1 MAAPVTS
8 RCFERLLDI
17 PRLHRI
23 FRPVS
28 TSTSRQRKVSDPNY
42 KTDLVYSRLI
52 EHAGDKRSLSLADWD
67 SFKSKM
73 TLNPITFNNT
83 IMTCLVAKQNYPLA
97 KSFLDYLRSSS
108 NSKPSALLLAQYMA
122 LCSDEAELLSCYN
135 AIKSGMGGN
144 LLLDTRTRDA
154 VICGL
159 CRTSLWKESLPL
171 LESEPELCRPTS
183 LSLNAVADAAFK
195 HGDMDVAWDAMQK
208 LTQPP
213 LQIFSSSL
221 GACLGACSKLV
232 RDGETGKAL
241 NLVTRLLEFLA
252 NAEVVVARTV
262 GEMLKEFYEKF
273 EEGPAWKGT
282 FAEIGRDG
290 TCSSC
295 GCLLESSDLTRQEFE
310 ELRLAVLA
318 SIMKGSDL
326 FLNTTPRELEDFERF
341 LSRAPS
347 FDVVIDG
354 LNVALK
360 GNANSNGDKARNL
373 LLVVKHYTLVEKRKV
388 LVVGRKHM
396 RKWPRNVMDQVWSH
410 CVYYLTN
417 DLSED
422 DPFLLCA
429 AFSRGPGTVVA
440 SRDLMRNHRYKL
452 HEDSRMGGLFDKWRR
467 THQEVLDVSWGKLS
481 VLKPARHQISVQG
494 SNAKGWHI
502 PYDDGSELEPYDI
515 RTTWL
520 CLKTREQSVWHAAD
534 PRQCTASTK

>member
-1 MAAPVTS
+1 
-8 RCFERLLDI
+8 
-17 PRLHRI
+17 
-23 FRPVS
+23 
-28 TSTSRQRKVSDPNY
+28 
-42 KTDLVYSRLI
+42 
-52 EHAGDKRSLSLADWD
+52 
-67 SFKSKM
+67 M
-73 TLNPITFNNT
+73 TLNPKTFNNT
-83 IMTCLVAKQNYPLA
+83 VMTCLVAKQNYPLA

-108 NSKPSALLLAQYMA
+108 NNKPSTLLLAQYMA
-122 LCSDEAELLSCYN
+122 LCSDEAELLSCYD
-135 AIKSGMGGN
+135 AIKGGMAGN
-144 LLLDTRTRDA
+144 LLLDAHTRDA

-159 CRTSLWKESLPL
+159 CKTSLWKESLPL

-195 HGDMDVAWDAMQK
+195 HEDMGVAWDAMQK

-213 LQIFSSSL
+213 LQIFASSL
-221 GACLGACSKLV
+221 EACLGACSKL
-232 RDGETGKAL
+232 
-241 NLVTRLLEFLA
+241 
-252 NAEVVVARTV
+252 
-262 GEMLKEFYEKF
+262 
-273 EEGPAWKGT
+273 
-282 FAEIGRDG
+282 
-290 TCSSC
+290 
-295 GCLLESSDLTRQEFE
+295 EFE

-326 FLNTTPRELEDFERF
+326 FMNTTPRELEDFERF
-341 LSRAPS
+341 LSKAPP

-410 CVYYLTN
+410 CAYYLTN
-417 DLSED
+417 DL
-422 DPFLLCA
+422 
-429 AFSRGPGTVVA
+429 GPGTVVA

-467 THQEVLDVSWGKLS
+467 THQEVLDVNWGKLS

-502 PYDDGSELEPYDI
+502 PYDDGSKLEPYDI

-520 CLKTREQSVWHAAD
+520 CLKTREESVWHAAD
-534 PRQCTASTK
+534 PRQCSASTK